1 MDLFSNIFKTDREG
15 VRRSHVKNLI
25 EVALADGH
33 LATEEWNMMV
43 YLAEKFNISEHQI
56 KAIKDNPDSVEF
68 VDFPDNH
75 EECLLQIED
84 LLMVMTVDHE
94 INPVEVELIKK
105 IAIKLNVLPQ
115 MVDEMVSR
123 IQGDK
128 TKF

>member
-1 MDLFSNIFKTDREG
+1 MDIFSNIFKSDRAG

-43 YLAEKFNISEHQI
+43 YLAEKFEISEHQI
-56 KAIKDNPDSVEF
+56 KEIKDNPDTIEF
-68 VDFPDNH
+68 VIPDTH

>member
-1 MDLFSNIFKTDREG
+1 MMDIFSNIFKSDREG
-15 VRRSHVKNLI
+15 LRRSHVKNLI

-56 KAIKDNPDSVEF
+56 KDIKDNPDSVKF
-68 VDFPDNH
+68 VIPKSH
-75 EECLLQIED
+75 EESVLQIED

-94 INPVEVELIKK
+94 ISPTEVELIKK

-115 MVDEMVSR
+115 KVDELIAEITGGKKS
-123 IQGDK
+123 
-128 TKF
+128 

>member
-1 MDLFSNIFKTDREG
+1 MDIFSNIFKSDREG
-15 VRRSHVKNLI
+15 LRRSHVKNLI

-56 KAIKDNPDSVEF
+56 KDIKDNPDSVKF
-68 VDFPDNH
+68 VVPKSH
-75 EECLLQIED
+75 EESVLQIED

-94 INPVEVELIKK
+94 INPTEVELIKK

-115 MVDEMVSR
+115 KVDELISH
-123 IQGDK
+123 IKGN
-128 TKF
+128 

>member
-1 MDLFSNIFKTDREG
+1 
-15 VRRSHVKNLI
+15 
-25 EVALADGH
+25 
-33 LATEEWNMMV
+33 MMV
-43 YLAEKFNISEHQI
+43 YLAEKFKISEHQI
-56 KAIKDNPDSVEF
+56 KEIKDNPDA
-68 VDFPDNH
+68 VDFVTPDTH

-94 INPVEVELIKK
+94 ISPSEVGLIKK

-128 TKF
+128 N

>member
-1 MDLFSNIFKTDREG
+1 MDIFSNIFKSDKEG
-15 VRRSHVKNLI
+15 ARRSHVKNLI

-56 KAIKDNPDSVEF
+56 KEIKDNPDSVKF
-68 VDFPDNH
+68 VVPKTH
-75 EECLLQIED
+75 EESVLQIED

-94 INPVEVELIKK
+94 ISTREVELIKK

-115 MVDEMVSR
+115 MVDELISR
-123 IQGDK
+123 IKGESNPV
-128 TKF
+128 

>member
-1 MDLFSNIFKTDREG
+1 MDIFSNIFKSDREN

-33 LATEEWNMMV
+33 LAVEEWNMMV

-56 KAIKDNPDSVEF
+56 KEIKDNPDKVKF
-68 VDFPDNH
+68 VIPANH

-94 INPVEVELIKK
+94 INPTEIELIKK
-105 IAIKLNVLPQ
+105 IAVKLNVLPQ
-115 MVDEMVSR
+115 MVDAMVAR
-123 IQGDK
+123 ITGSN
-128 TKF
+128 

>member
-1 MDLFSNIFKTDREG
+1 MDIFSNIFKADREN

-33 LATEEWNMMV
+33 LAVEEWNMMV
-43 YLAEKFNISEHQI
+43 FLAEKFNISEHQI
-56 KAIKDNPDSVEF
+56 KDIKDNPDKVQF
-68 VDFPDNH
+68 VIPKTH

-94 INPVEVELIKK
+94 INPVEVALIKK

-115 MVDEMVSR
+115 MVDELIAKITGSAN
-123 IQGDK
+123 
-128 TKF
+128 

>member
-1 MDLFSNIFKTDREG
+1 MDIFSNIFKSDREG
-15 VRRSHVKNLI
+15 LRRSHVKNLI

-56 KAIKDNPDSVEF
+56 KDIKDNPDSVKF
-68 VDFPDNH
+68 VIPKSH
-75 EECLLQIED
+75 EESVLQIED

-94 INPVEVELIKK
+94 ISPTEVELIKK

-115 MVDEMVSR
+115 KVDELIAEITGGKKS
-123 IQGDK
+123 
-128 TKF
+128 